1 VDEHEFTNFFDVKY
15 KVPRGSQPVFHG
27 FPHGYGIFHL
37 ALSVIRWLRT
47 TKDHQAPLGGAAS
60 CRPSFPFQSCC
71 SEWCE
76 KAPRFADFGVSEEMA
91 ILGKRMINK
100 LKPKQPQALM
110 VPVQSK
116 WSAFH
121 AFKLNRDWYTWIYY
135 IIYMVT
141 WYISVLTCQFHKRS
155 ASMECGATIS
165 HNVCTFSFACHSEV
179 QMLNWASICQSEIS
193 CKCLKSKDTMGIPK

>member
-1 VDEHEFTNFFDVKY
+1 MSKGNQR
-15 KVPRGSQPVFHG
+15 PSR
-27 FPHGYGIFHL
+27 
-37 ALSVIRWLRT
+37 
-47 TKDHQAPLGGAAS
+47 APKGAAS

-76 KAPRFADFGVSEEMA
+76 KAPRFADLRVSEEMA

-100 LKPKQPQALM
+100 LKPKQPPLM
-110 VPVQSK
+110 VPVEQMMLKNTHSN
-116 WSAFH
+116 SIEIDTH
-121 AFKLNRDWYTWIYY
+121 GYTISY
-135 IIYMVT
+135 T
-141 WYISVLTCQFHKRS
+141 WYISVLICQFHKRS

-179 QMLNWASICQSEIS
+179 QMLNSGSICQSEIS